1 MSFALRPGFDE
12 APIIS
17 TGNYQFLIARVSRS
31 YSPSCIH
38 SPPWKLIQC
47 AMGGYHC
54 CSRIEYKLQKEK
66 ADIPE
71 YLLDHLGPPDLVKGY
86 IES

>member
-1 MSFALRPGFDE
+1 
-12 APIIS
+12 
-17 TGNYQFLIARVSRS
+17 
-31 YSPSCIH
+31 
-38 SPPWKLIQC
+38 
-47 AMGGYHC
+47 MGGYHC